1 MPGTKGDMGRPGM
14 DGRPGPPGRLGEKGD
29 RGFAG
34 ALGQPV
40 SNHFGMDKSL
50 HMYRFNYNAAAASDD
65 EQGIPGVPGK
75 DGVPGR
81 DCRQDTNY
89 LTGNLLVRHSQ
100 TSSIPL
106 CEAGEEKLWDGYS
119 LLYIEGNEKAH
130 HQDLGK
136 SA

>member
-1 MPGTKGDMGRPGM
+1 MPGRPG
-14 DGRPGPPGRLGEKGD
+14 
-29 RGFAG
+29 
-34 ALGQPV
+34 Q
-40 SNHFGMDKSL
+40 
-50 HMYRFNYNAAAASDD
+50 
-65 EQGIPGVPGK
+65 
-75 DGVPGR
+75 

-106 CEAGEEKLWDGYS
+106 CAEGEEKLWDGYS

-136 SA
+136 LLIFTYNFKLTRSF